1 MTKAFHGRIDDT
13 RDALIILEA
22 CRQGLLP
29 RINRRLLAAEREGII
44 KSEPYDESSSGP
56 ATRTR
61 QATTPNPSLIEA
73 GSVFVF
79 DEDESGICRWTDG
92 KIWSPSRICGN
103 FLVYRELYRKLP
115 EQKCWTAKDKASMKD
130 GNGLKDKTLKET
142 IKKENL
148 VVLGCMKG
156 TFVLKKDGLVKKTIC
171 VTGVELPSPEDLQER
186 SNVTSRLRTGRG
198 TTSNRPPG
206 FKLAGIQHLV
216 CYERPGAAMRS
227 LHRPREYVQL
237 RDLPLSKTFVLTQ
250 KYRNPLRITPLPQ
263 GQLPI
268 DLWDEYINSERITE
282 SRNASDSQVRPKRAK
297 PNLDDDS
304 GNTSSNDFV
313 SDDNAHHYPTE
324 QATADISTSHKTSA
338 VSHSYSTRSHSNQ
351 LNNRVGSQ
359 VTSRRTRNSARS
371 LRRSTRLTASM
382 DRDNDGL
389 RAQRKR
395 RSASVGSNEPELP
408 VKDEEFASAPST
420 ESSVY
425 ETQNWTSISP
435 ADSQLE
441 VHGVKSK
448 DATPASMTDEP

>member
-1 MTKAFHGRIDDT
+1 M
-13 RDALIILEA
+13 EA

-61 QATTPNPSLIEA
+61 RATTPNPSLIEA

-115 EQKCWTAKDKASMKD
+115 EQKCWTPKDKASMKD

-198 TTSNRPPG
+198 ATSNRPPG

-216 CYERPGAAMRS
+216 CYERPGGRYRYYCVAID
-227 LHRPREYVQL
+227 LHR
-237 RDLPLSKTFVLTQ
+237 SKVF
-250 KYRNPLRITPLPQ
+250 
-263 GQLPI
+263 
-268 DLWDEYINSERITE
+268 
-282 SRNASDSQVRPKRAK
+282 
-297 PNLDDDS
+297 
-304 GNTSSNDFV
+304 
-313 SDDNAHHYPTE
+313 
-324 QATADISTSHKTSA
+324 
-338 VSHSYSTRSHSNQ
+338 
-351 LNNRVGSQ
+351 
-359 VTSRRTRNSARS
+359 
-371 LRRSTRLTASM
+371 
-382 DRDNDGL
+382 
-389 RAQRKR
+389 
-395 RSASVGSNEPELP
+395 
-408 VKDEEFASAPST
+408 
-420 ESSVY
+420 
-425 ETQNWTSISP
+425 
-435 ADSQLE
+435 
-441 VHGVKSK
+441 
-448 DATPASMTDEP
+448 